1 MGSKAFNSKKTNDKV
16 TKANKVKEN
25 KFKKSTSNDP
35 DVLVTLTAGMKYK
48 VPGKRQRVIIG
59 SIVIGLNVLLVIS
72 VLVYFYNPAFQEFV
86 YNFGRW
92 AWLYKSNILIIRPDL
107 VGSLEIGK
115 YYYLKNKS
123 KVWLRIFSRVLR

>member
-1 MGSKAFNSKKTNDKV
+1 MGTKAFNSKKTNDKA
-16 TKANKVKEN
+16 TKANKVKDN

-35 DVLVTLTAGMKYK
+35 DVLVNLPAGMKYK

-72 VLVYFYNPAFQEFV
+72 VLIYFYNPAFQEFV

-92 AWLYKSNILIIRPDL
+92 ALIYKFNIWTSRNDL
-107 VGSLEIGK
+107 VGVLKIGK
-115 YYYLKNKS
+115 YYY
-123 KVWLRIFSRVLR
+123 